1 MEQIYNS
8 TVIWFIIG
16 FLLFLLEFALP
27 GFILF
32 FFAVGAWVVSIISLL
47 VDISVSSQLGIF
59 IATSLITVLLFRNW
73 IKNQINKK
81 KEDSAELE
89 DEFVG
94 KTATTQTAILPGKHG
109 KVVFKGTTWDAESD
123 EEIEANTQVVI
134 TGYRSIVLIVKSK

>member
-1 MEQIYNS
+1 MEHIYNS

-81 KEDSAELE
+81 KGDSAELE

-123 EEIEANTQVVI
+123 EEIEANTQVII